1 LSDVRGP
8 LDARCGAKSI
18 GLFAIQKKSD
28 RKTALWAVVASKLD
42 SRMSIVLLRSKSE
55 GGTTECHE
63 RTTEG
68 NKGLSVVILI
78 QLVITLLPYRFHEA
92 ANQFFSLQ
100 QQTWRVLVEVL
111 LARNLGFQLSVLLH
125 RPPSHLIQNRKPVN
139 RKDLA
144 RCGKHRLWPL
154 LHVGLS
160 SARWLR
166 SKPPELEATTRH
178 PVGHL

>member
-1 LSDVRGP
+1 LALSDVRGP

-42 SRMSIVLLRSKSE
+42 SRISIVLLRGKSE

-63 RTTEG
+63 QPTEG
-68 NKGLSVVILI
+68 NKGLSVVDLI

-100 QQTWRVLVEVL
+100 QQTRE
-111 LARNLGFQLSVLLH
+111 RFS
-125 RPPSHLIQNRKPVN
+125 
-139 RKDLA
+139 
-144 RCGKHRLWPL
+144 
-154 LHVGLS
+154 
-160 SARWLR
+160 
-166 SKPPELEATTRH
+166 
-178 PVGHL
+178 